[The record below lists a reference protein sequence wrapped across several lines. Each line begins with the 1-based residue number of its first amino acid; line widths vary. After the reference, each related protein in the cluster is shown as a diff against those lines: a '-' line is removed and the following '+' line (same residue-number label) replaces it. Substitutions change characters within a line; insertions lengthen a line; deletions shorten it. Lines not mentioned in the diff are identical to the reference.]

1 MTSAAAR
8 KSAESQ
14 KMELERVATLLGGRR
29 MLRATVK
36 SPLDAHE
43 VILRGI
49 PSQSLIYL
57 LDGLVVLQAATS
69 LEKAVGMSPR
79 TLQRRK
85 ESASKPLSQEQSGRT
100 WKFAEILAKATDV
113 LGTQEEAEKWLDRPA
128 IGLDRRRP
136 IDLLATPAGVELVED
151 HLTRMAYGVY
161 A

>member
-8 KSAESQ
+8 KPVESQ
-14 KMELERVATLLGGRR
+14 TMELERVATLLGGRR
-29 MLRATVK
+29 LLRATVK

-49 PSQSLIYL
+49 PSRALTHL
-57 LDGLVVLQAATS
+57 LAKLVVLETTSS
-69 LEKAVGMSPR
+69 LEKAVGMSLR

-85 ESASKPLSQEQSGRT
+85 ESGSRPLSQEQSGRT

-128 IGLDRRRP
+128 IGLDQRRP
-136 IDLLATPAGVELVED
+136 IDLLATPAGVELVEN